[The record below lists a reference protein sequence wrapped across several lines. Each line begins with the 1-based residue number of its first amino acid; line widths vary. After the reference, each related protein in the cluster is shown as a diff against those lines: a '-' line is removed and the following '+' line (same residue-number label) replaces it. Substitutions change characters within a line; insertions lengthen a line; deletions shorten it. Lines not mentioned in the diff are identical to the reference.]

1 MLTAN
6 SHRRDL
12 VWNWLEQPNLPLH
25 FTDLYFFSLVFQAPS
40 FLLATENILL
50 HNRLLACPY
59 HVYQVQLPET
69 QIRQLCQLSRSIFL
83 EQPMLVELEAPV
95 NICGDIHGQYSDL
108 LRHFEM
114 CGYPPQ
120 CNYLF
125 LGDYV
130 DRYGYF
136 FHLSGRS
143 EGKKYENKKTK
154 KVVWTKTCS
163 CSFFNTVIIFTAI
176 AYFKI
181 HKN

>member
-25 FTDLYFFSLVFQAPS
+25 FSDLYFFSLVFQAPS

-143 EGKKYENKKTK
+143 VGKKMKTK
-154 KVVWTKTCS
+154 KQRKLCEQKLAVVLFS
-163 CSFFNTVIIFTAI
+163 ILIIFTAM